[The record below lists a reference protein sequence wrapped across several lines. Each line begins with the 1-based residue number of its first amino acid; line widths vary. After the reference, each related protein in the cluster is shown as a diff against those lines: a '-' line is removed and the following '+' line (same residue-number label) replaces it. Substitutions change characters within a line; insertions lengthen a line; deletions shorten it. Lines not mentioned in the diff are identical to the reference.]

1 MRVRALERRR
11 TRWKQGP
18 EPINMMTFII
28 VFNNSFQDSLMK
40 KHSLEKRTSYEMA
53 AKKVEAQTVSEK
65 GKTLESDESID
76 EIEVDMDDLDE
87 VLSLISKEI
96 FQLQRS
102 VDESSERQ
110 DSIQEIELILDD
122 EEGDDSTLLENLVC
136 FVTF

>member
-1 MRVRALERRR
+1 MQA
-11 TRWKQGP
+11 
-18 EPINMMTFII
+18 FII

-40 KHSLEKRTSYEMA
+40 KHSLEKLTSYEMA
-53 AKKVEAQTVSEK
+53 AKEVEAKTVSEK

-102 VDESSERQ
+102 VDESSDRQ

-122 EEGDDSTLLENLVC
+122 EEDDDSSDNGYDTARSSGENSGQG
-136 FVTF
+136 